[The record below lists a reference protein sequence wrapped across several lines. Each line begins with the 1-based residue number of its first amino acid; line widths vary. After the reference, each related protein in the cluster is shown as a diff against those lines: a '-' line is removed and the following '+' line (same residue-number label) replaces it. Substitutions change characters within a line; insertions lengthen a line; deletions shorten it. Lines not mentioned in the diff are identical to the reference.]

1 MLRYKNLTI
10 YVEENNPKIIIKFK
24 NYFHFFI
31 LHLSHLFSDLKF
43 ENQPTLSWAILQTW
57 VYIIYWKFVFNSA
70 PGMLKECKISVSV
83 WRVLKISDSLED
95 FENTVNILKQL
106 KYNVSV
112 TFLHLTLVKY
122 SIIFHKTKKGFNILC
137 FAQFNE
143 DYNTMSSLLWE
154 SFPDWLLLGP
164 GEQVPHQLLLFTQ
177 VLDVHHGL
185 CAIF

>member
-24 NYFHFFI
+24 NYFYFFI

-106 KYNVSV
+106 KYSTMSVATVYLNEKEFFWPLILDTRV

-122 SIIFHKTKKGFNILC
+122 SIIFHKTTKGFNI
-137 FAQFNE
+137 
-143 DYNTMSSLLWE
+143 
-154 SFPDWLLLGP
+154 
-164 GEQVPHQLLLFTQ
+164 
-177 VLDVHHGL
+177 
-185 CAIF
+185 

>member
-1 MLRYKNLTI
+1 MSVATVYLNEK
-10 YVEENNPKIIIKFK
+10 E
-24 NYFHFFI
+24 FFLPLI
-31 LHLSHLFSDLKF
+31 LD
-43 ENQPTLSWAILQTW
+43 T
-57 VYIIYWKFVFNSA
+57 
-70 PGMLKECKISVSV
+70 
-83 WRVLKISDSLED
+83 R
-95 FENTVNILKQL
+95 
-106 KYNVSV
+106 V